1 MERGEIALFD
11 LVDIHCHSLFGVD
24 DGAVDENTMKSM
36 LDAAYS
42 DGIRTIC
49 FTPHFKTYEF
59 QDDMDI
65 QSYKDDVKRSFS
77 VASSYVNEV
86 HPDMKLFLGNE
97 IMYHNEILS
106 SLKENK
112 CDSLNNSSYV
122 LIEFQPSITAFEIE
136 SAVLRVLRAGYRPV
150 IAHIERYG
158 ALIKKPELVKEL
170 RSMGA
175 LTQINARAILGFK
188 IGKIAKFIKMVLK
201 SKLVDVVA
209 SDAHDNSIFTQ
220 QLSKSMLFVSK
231 HYGDAYAKKIF
242 STVPSAILNNENFN

>member
-1 MERGEIALFD
+1 MFD
-11 LVDIHCHSLFGVD
+11 LVDIHCHSLFSVD
-24 DGAVDENTMKSM
+24 DGAIDENTMKSM
-36 LDAAYS
+36 LDVAYS

-59 QDDMDI
+59 QDDTDVCAYKEDI
-65 QSYKDDVKRSFS
+65 NRSFS
-77 VASSYVNEV
+77 VASSYISEA

-106 SLKENK
+106 SLKEKK
-112 CDSLNNSSYV
+112 CYSLNNSSYV
-122 LIEFQPSITAFEIE
+122 LIEFQPSISAFEIE
-136 SAVLRVLRAGYRPV
+136 SAVLRILRAGYRPV
-150 IAHIERYG
+150 IAHIERYS

-175 LTQINARAILGFK
+175 LTQINARAILKFK
-188 IGKIAKFIKMVLK
+188 IGKIAKFIKLVLK
-201 SKLVDVVA
+201 FKLVDVVA

-242 STVPSAILNNENFN
+242 STVPSAILNNENIH